1 MWYIFVLGYGFSL
14 VVGHYITKKNVDR
27 LWKTIGSD
35 DSINRN
41 TWHPAFIGTIE
52 RVMYTSCVLLGW
64 QNFIAVW
71 LALKAVPQWR
81 LWTECT
87 KDLHGRAIF
96 NIFLIG
102 NALSVIYGVAGGLIV
117 KWYVADEIITAIVVA
132 VLLTLGGIASFVK
145 S

>member
-1 MWYIFVLGYGFSL
+1 MWHIFVLGYGFSL
-14 VVGHYITKKNVDR
+14 VVGHYIVKLNVDS
-27 LWKTIGSD
+27 LWKKIGSGD
-35 DSINRN
+35 TIIRHP
-41 TWHPAFIGTIE
+41 WHPAFIGMIE

-81 LWTECT
+81 LWTEGI
-87 KDLHGRAIF
+87 KDLQGRAIF

-117 KWYVADEIITAIVVA
+117 KWFIADEISTAIVVA
-132 VLLTLGGIASFVK
+132 VLLSLGGLGSLVK

>member
-1 MWYIFVLGYGFSL
+1 MWHIFVLGFGFSL
-14 VVGHYITKKNVDR
+14 VVGHYIVKMNVDN
-27 LWKTIGSD
+27 LWKKIQIGDTI
-35 DSINRN
+35 IRN
-41 TWHPAFIGTIE
+41 QWHPAFIGLIE

-81 LWTECT
+81 LWTEVT
-87 KDLHGRAIF
+87 ENLQGRAIF

-102 NALSVIYGVAGGLIV
+102 NSLSVIYGVAGGLIV
-117 KWYVADEIITAIVVA
+117 KWLIADEISTAIVVA
-132 VLLTLGGIASFVK
+132 VLLILGGLVSLLK